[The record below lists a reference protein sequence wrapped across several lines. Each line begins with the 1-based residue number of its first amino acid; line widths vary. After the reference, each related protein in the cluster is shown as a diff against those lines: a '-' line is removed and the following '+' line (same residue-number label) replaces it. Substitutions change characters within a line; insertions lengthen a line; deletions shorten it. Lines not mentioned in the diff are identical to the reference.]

1 MIDKQSFSTKP
12 GILGPHRQR
21 NRTLA
26 AYKRNLI
33 FQIFF
38 QLKGLKIQSPDL
50 WWGQGP
56 GTASED
62 GAFEGEGTNS
72 SWCILV
78 RNHGRWQVAKGC
90 SPEAIPMD
98 RAGSCHLDQIGSQPS
113 DITLP
118 CWVSSHTPPPPQHLH
133 SEEILPMFPVL
144 RETGRGSRPKEV
156 KALGFLG
163 SLGKSFVLAFFL

>member
-38 QLKGLKIQSPDL
+38 QLKGLKSNLQTSGGGRVLALLLKMVPL
-50 WWGQGP
+50 RGAQTPHGAYLP
-56 GTASED
+56 GTMA
-62 GAFEGEGTNS
+62 G
-72 SWCILV
+72 
-78 RNHGRWQVAKGC
+78 GRWLRAAPLKP
-90 SPEAIPMD
+90 SPWTEQGHVIWTKLDHSHLIWPCH
-98 RAGSCHLDQIGSQPS
+98 AGSSP
-113 DITLP
+113 T
-118 CWVSSHTPPPPQHLH
+118 PQHLH
-133 SEEILPMFPVL
+133 TEEILPVFPVP

-163 SLGKSFVLAFFL
+163 SLGKSFVLTFFFYI